1 MPGII
6 HAVALMAQAVFRR
19 VKDGGL
25 GNGMKF
31 GRNVRN
37 NILSLKRIAAILF
50 FCGCTFQENRNSETI
65 KVEVL
70 NPRSITETGTSQ
82 GVNRVQFK
90 GYELRDLVYSLNEL
104 GLDTITTGAKLKG
117 RYYVNVDAGNSSGVD
132 SRFLTSIL
140 LEVCAKLN
148 IHSSIELK
156 EVEMIQL
163 SVVDTRKLETHRHIK
178 IDGVSE
184 MASIINERAYLKNY
198 DLNMLT
204 RKLTKA
210 YNNSFLF
217 TTDDYQD
224 SIKYDFDLITIDTLQ
239 LKRELEQYGIVAKN
253 VKKNLYVRVL
263 EEK

>member
-1 MPGII
+1 
-6 HAVALMAQAVFRR
+6 
-19 VKDGGL
+19 
-25 GNGMKF
+25 
-31 GRNVRN
+31 
-37 NILSLKRIAAILF
+37 
-50 FCGCTFQENRNSETI
+50 
-65 KVEVL
+65 
-70 NPRSITETGTSQ
+70 
-82 GVNRVQFK
+82 
-90 GYELRDLVYSLNEL
+90 
-104 GLDTITTGAKLKG
+104 
-117 RYYVNVDAGNSSGVD
+117 
-132 SRFLTSIL
+132 
-140 LEVCAKLN
+140 
-148 IHSSIELK
+148 
-156 EVEMIQL
+156 
-163 SVVDTRKLETHRHIK
+163 
-178 IDGVSE
+178 